1 MTQLLYSAPL
11 QHRSVMSTEIKRD
24 GRENDES
31 YPENAPLV
39 HVFGASGKVKIIS
52 ALLSERDRDLNVS
65 DIADIGD
72 VARSTVYEN
81 IDDLCEMGV
90 VVKTREV
97 GGGPMYQI
105 NSENEMVDHISEVRD
120 LALERLL
127 ELEK

>member
-1 MTQLLYSAPL
+1 MT
-11 QHRSVMSTEIKRD
+11 TEIKQD
-24 GRENDES
+24 GRENDDP

-39 HVFGASGKVKIIS
+39 HLFGASGKVKIIA

-81 IDDLCEMGV
+81 IDELREMGV

-105 NSENEMVDHISEVRD
+105 NTDSEMVDHISEVRD

-127 ELEK
+127 ELDQ

>member
-1 MTQLLYSAPL
+1 
-11 QHRSVMSTEIKRD
+11 MSPEIKRD
-24 GRENDES
+24 GRADDES

-39 HVFGASGKVKIIS
+39 HVFGASGKVKIIT
-52 ALLSERDRDLNVS
+52 ALLSECDRDLNVS

-90 VVKTREV
+90 VVKTRKV

-105 NSENEMVDHISEVRD
+105 NAENEMVEYIAEVRD